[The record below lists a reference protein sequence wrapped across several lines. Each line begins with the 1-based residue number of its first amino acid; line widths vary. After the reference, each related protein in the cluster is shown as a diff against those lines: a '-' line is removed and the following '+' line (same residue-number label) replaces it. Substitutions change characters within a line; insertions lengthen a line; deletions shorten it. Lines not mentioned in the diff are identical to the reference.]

1 MRRYLIICAAFLTGC
16 VEERLV
22 YVPAHVPAD
31 LRQRVVVSCPVGN
44 AQGDLAVCLLR
55 KDAGLSR
62 ANAKI
67 NAIDEILTAAEAKGN
82 AG

>member
-22 YVPAHVPAD
+22 YVPVSVPAD
-31 LRQRVVVSCPVGN
+31 LRQRVVVSCPRG
-44 AQGDLAVCLLR
+44 AAEGDLAVCLLR

-62 ANAKI
+62 ANAKLD
-67 NAIDEILTAAEAKGN
+67 AIDEILTAAEDKK
-82 AG
+82 